1 MSDIMPLQVNLR
13 HLETHEIK
21 IKGEL
26 PAAELELELRDDMCR
41 ADKPLQYDLEVQ
53 QLEQEL
59 LVQGHVRLPLTCE
72 CVRCL
77 KSFVHNLDLPHWTR
91 LLPLEGEEKTPIDN
105 DCVDLTPYLREDIL
119 LEFPQHPL
127 CETECRGLP
136 AKETGKAKKATKPG
150 DSNQEPSMW
159 ADLDK
164 LKF

>member
-1 MSDIMPLQVNLR
+1 MPLLVNLR
-13 HLETHEIK
+13 HLEEHELQL
-21 IKGEL
+21 KGEL
-26 PAAELELELRDDMCR
+26 PAEDLDLGLKDDMCR

-53 QLEQEL
+53 EMEHQLL
-59 LVQGHVRLPLTCE
+59 LQGKLHLTLKCE

-77 KSFVHNLDLPHWTR
+77 KSFDYPLNLGHWTR
-91 LLPLEGEEKTPIDN
+91 LLPLQGEEAVPVDN

-136 AKETGKAKKATKPG
+136 AKEMGKAKNTTKSG
-150 DSNQEPSMW
+150 DSTQKPSAW
-159 ADLDK
+159 SELDK

>member
-1 MSDIMPLQVNLR
+1 MPLLVNLR
-13 HLETHEIK
+13 HLEAHELK
-21 IKGEL
+21 LKGEF
-26 PAAELELELRDDMCR
+26 PVEELDLQLHDDMCR
-41 ADKPLQYDLEVQ
+41 AEKPLRYDIEVQ
-53 QLEQEL
+53 QLEKEL
-59 LVQGHVRLPLTCE
+59 LLQGELRLTLKCE

-77 KSFVHNLDLPHWTR
+77 KSFEHTLDLRHWTR
-91 LLPLEGEEKTPIDN
+91 LLPLEGEEKVPVDN

-150 DSNQEPSMW
+150 DSSQEPSAW